1 MTSRYPATTMAELRS
16 QIISRQIVVPSTLE
30 TVARLA
36 FDTPSL
42 VAFESGN
49 AFAKRSGIPPQAVT
63 RLARSL
69 GFKSFRDFRDVFRDH
84 LREKAEAVRSTSV
97 TQ

>member
-1 MTSRYPATTMAELRS
+1 MTSRCAAKTLKELRS
-16 QIISRQIVVPSTLE
+16 QIISRQIIVPSTLE
-30 TVARLA
+30 TIARLA

-42 VAFESGN
+42 VAFETGN
-49 AFAKRSGIPPQAVT
+49 AFAKRSGVPPQAVA

-84 LREKAEAVRSTSV
+84 LRREADAVRSA
-97 TQ
+97 

>member
-1 MTSRYPATTMAELRS
+1 MTSRCPPKTLTELRS

-30 TVARLA
+30 TIARLA

-42 VAFESGN
+42 VAFETGN
-49 AFAKRSGIPPQAVT
+49 AFAKRSGVPPQAVT

-69 GFKSFRDFRDVFRDH
+69 GFKSFRDFRDIFRDH
-84 LREKAEAVRSTSV
+84 LREKAETVLLA
-97 TQ
+97 